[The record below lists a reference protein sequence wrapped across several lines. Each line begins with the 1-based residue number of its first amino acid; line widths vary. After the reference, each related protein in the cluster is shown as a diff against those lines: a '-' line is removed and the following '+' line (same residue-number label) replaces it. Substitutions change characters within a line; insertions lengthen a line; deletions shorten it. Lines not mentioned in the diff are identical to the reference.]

1 MRQKQGQSVFQL
13 RSINNERDNTLA
25 TSARGGEWA
34 WPDNSSDDSSTATQI
49 QTNQRLNGSVCT
61 QREIIDFNLTLLFH
75 ILKSKQFCNDSVVC

>member
-1 MRQKQGQSVFQL
+1 MREITPWLHLPGAGS
-13 RSINNERDNTLA
+13 
-25 TSARGGEWA
+25 GA